1 MPARIDASRGMFRQ
15 STQGRRRGVRVTR
28 DRVVG
33 HNDSIRGLGRC
44 ARRGSSNLTRPT
56 LPSPSASRL
65 VMAGLRD
72 VVESSARAAP
82 RPRSG
87 CTNCMAVGSARE
99 RELPRSLSKCGR
111 SSGAR
116 QEKRN
121 RSLEFFRGGKG
132 VKSSL
137 SINVLRPKFTM
148 GSDKAGYVA
157 SGVQVCRYNASATWH
172 VHATPR

>member
-1 MPARIDASRGMFRQ
+1 MTSIRKSMYSRGPIHTARLAHVPDGWPKCSDERARRSLSTTTAGSARSDRRFARGMFSQ
-15 STQGRRRGVRVTR
+15 STQGRRRVVRVTC

-33 HNDSIRGLGRC
+33 HNDSIGRLGRC

-87 CTNCMAVGSARE
+87 CTNCMAVDSARE
-99 RELPRSLSKCGR
+99 RELPRSLSKCGW
-111 SSGAR
+111 SSSAR
-116 QEKRN
+116 QKRDKDLSFLPV
-121 RSLEFFRGGKG
+121 RERG
-132 VKSSL
+132 
-137 SINVLRPKFTM
+137 
-148 GSDKAGYVA
+148 
-157 SGVQVCRYNASATWH
+157 
-172 VHATPR
+172 